1 MAARSIAVLLILLAG
16 SASAEERCQQF
27 WSSTVQRIELFADYL
42 PTVASTQSLPREGV
56 FSLTLQPADE
66 VIYLVAPERGRAVG
80 LGGGHGG
87 IVTIEGIAAGR
98 YYVALS
104 DAAWIE
110 AVQDDRRLPVFAEAH
125 GSSCP
130 NVRQSLEIAVES
142 RPLTLQIGGA
152 RTDRVSIGILRI
164 WPAEWRW

>member
-1 MAARSIAVLLILLAG
+1 MAVRLLAMLITMLAAAE
-16 SASAEERCQQF
+16 ASAEERCRQF

-42 PTVASTQSLPREGV
+42 PTVESRQSLPKEGV
-56 FSLTLQPADE
+56 FSLQLQPADE
-66 VIYLVAPERGRAVG
+66 VIYLLAPERGRD
-80 LGGGHGG
+80 GGHGG
-87 IVTIEGIAAGR
+87 IVTIEGIPAGR

-104 DAAWIE
+104 EPAWIE
-110 AVQDDRRLPVFAEAH
+110 AVQDDRRLPIFAEAH
-125 GSSCP
+125 TSTCA

>member
-1 MAARSIAVLLILLAG
+1 MAARPIAVLLILLAG
-16 SASAEERCQQF
+16 SASAEERCRQF

-42 PTVASTQSLPREGV
+42 PNVESRQSLPKEGV
-56 FSLTLQPADE
+56 FSLALQPAGE
-66 VIYLVAPERGRAVG
+66 VIYLVAPERGRD
-80 LGGGHGG
+80 GGHGG
-87 IVTIEGIAAGR
+87 IVTIESIPAGR

-104 DAAWIE
+104 DIAWIE
-110 AVQDDRRLPVFAEAH
+110 AVQDDRRLPVFAEAR
-125 GSSCP
+125 SSTCP